1 MPPLHM
7 QQFFEWELEAL
18 KSLAEDTTPQKKK
31 TKWTTT
37 ATQNMDYIIA
47 AMGAWEE
54 KTIVCTNWTQY
65 HRNPDQKDD
74 PDSLWTQLAAKVQ
87 PMVQAMY
94 EYSNYTGTL
103 VLWRTAG
110 YWTDNTPYKD
120 TQFAYIFNQ
129 LVMDEID
136 VHRRRDPHCQLT
148 YVHWGGAIEARSFGK
163 QRIAGDH
170 VAHYG
175 MGAYLVLLQ
184 MMTNR
189 IRDMGLL

>member
-1 MPPLHM
+1 M

-189 IRDMGLL
+189 IRDMGRL